1 LPEHCGCA
9 PLKYVKIEGKVQ
21 ILCYFK
27 AKNQETRE
35 NQKIRH
41 RMENERNSK
50 IANPGAFLLND
61 RLQKPTNSGTANSTK
76 AYFGPKADQT
86 NH

>member
-1 LPEHCGCA
+1 
-9 PLKYVKIEGKVQ
+9 
-21 ILCYFK
+21 
-27 AKNQETRE
+27 
-35 NQKIRH
+35 
-41 RMENERNSK
+41 MENERNSK